1 MGKYRL
7 FVLLFVG
14 FMCLSQAYG
23 ADAPSKPAVAIGTVV
38 LSSGKVQRLQDP
50 SHQAPSHQAQTPKAL
65 YQQAQDL
72 LRGDTVHEGDVLSTG
87 ENAYLYIRTVDQAV
101 LILRPDSQ
109 LRIEVYQFDPKQTQA
124 SRVRL
129 QLEKGHMRSVSGQA
143 AKANREGWRLNSPI
157 AAIGLRGTDL
167 SVSTDQDHTRAVV
180 RAGGIVLSPLG
191 GACTREGFGP
201 CEGATARELAP
212 GLPPMAMMLRRGD
225 AAALVMDVRD
235 VPGAEQLLRVPADER
250 VGLDRKGEAFAQAGQ
265 SGAGANNATGSNNA
279 AGSNNAGS
287 TNDGLLGKPLT
298 SSSSMMVNWG
308 RWQDLSAALASKT
321 DRAQALVAYN
331 GYYGLTRD
339 LADQS
344 LPPTKGVFSFR
355 LLGHEGFLIDSGTQR
370 STPSVVSQAS
380 LRIDMDAARF
390 STKLLLSAADVSAW
404 LESKGSVSQLG
415 LLLAQPGADS
425 NALVQGTLANSG
437 SQAAYIY
444 VRALDA
450 QRRFV
455 GATSWRK

>member
-1 MGKYRL
+1 MANYRL

-23 ADAPSKPAVAIGTVV
+23 ADAPSKPVVAIGTVV
-38 LSSGKVQRLQDP
+38 LSSGKVQRVQAQ
-50 SHQAPSHQAQTPKAL
+50 SHQALSHQAQTPKAL
-65 YQQAQDL
+65 HQQAQDL

-101 LILRPDSQ
+101 LILRPESQ
-109 LRIEVYQFDPKQTQA
+109 LRIEVYQFDPKQAQA

-180 RAGGIVLSPLG
+180 RAGGIVVSPLG
-191 GACTREGFGP
+191 GACAREGFGP

-250 VGLDRKGEAFAQAGQ
+250 VGLDRKGEALAQAGQ
-265 SGAGANNATGSNNA
+265 SVAGANSATGSNNA
-279 AGSNNAGS
+279 SGTS
-287 TNDGLLGKPLT
+287 DGLLGKPLT

-308 RWQDLSAALASKT
+308 RWQDLNAAIASKT

-370 STPSVVSQAS
+370 STPSTVSQAS

-415 LLLAQPGADS
+415 LLLAQPGVDS
-425 NALVQGTLANSG
+425 NALIQGTLANSG

-444 VRALDA
+444 VRTLDA